1 MPCPYTAN
9 IANMSLC
16 DQVIIIRWEVGCPH
30 LTYLDLAQSFLKI
43 NTKPSVYKWYQ
54 VCVMKNVY
62 TKNQMFTSHFNMK
75 KQLTKHSP
83 FHCPYICDS
92 GCVCV
97 CAYMWSDSFV
107 SLFLSIYVHIHTH
120 LYIHICMLCH
130 MYVYI
135 YAYMFFNAN
144 ILITFFSIITSVT
157 SLSQPHINSLPA
169 ISPLV

>member
-30 LTYLDLAQSFLKI
+30 LTCLDLAQSFLKI

-97 CAYMWSDSFV
+97 HTCDQTVLSV
-107 SLFLSIYVHIHTH
+107 FLSLYVRIHTH

-135 YAYMFFNAN
+135 YAYMFFNVN

-169 ISPLV
+169 ISPLA